1 LHRGAGPRQKDP
13 IVKTYL
19 LASFAATAFALAA
32 SLCAT
37 GPAIAGEE
45 SLDID
50 NRFRAKIAK
59 EKVKQAANERRLG
72 KDGKPVDANATCGSQ
87 NIGNVDTG
95 GRPGASPREVFVFAP
110 NAVNIVTRGGC
121 R

>member
-1 LHRGAGPRQKDP
+1 MKAFPF
-13 IVKTYL
+13 
-19 LASFAATAFALAA
+19 ASIALTTFALAA
-32 SLCAT
+32 SLGLPGTAM
-37 GPAIAGEE
+37 AGEE

-59 EKVKQAANERRLG
+59 EKVRQAANERQQEKLG
-72 KDGKPVDANATCGSQ
+72 KAADKNATCGSQ
-87 NIGNVDTG
+87 NIGNVDSG

>member
-1 LHRGAGPRQKDP
+1 MKA
-13 IVKTYL
+13 Y
-19 LASFAATAFALAA
+19 SFAARSSAAL
-32 SLCAT
+32 LCAT
-37 GPAIAGEE
+37 LLGATGSAFAGEE

-59 EKVKQAANERRLG
+59 EKVKQAASERQQDKLG
-72 KDGKPVDANATCGSQ
+72 KSADKNSTCGAQ

-95 GRPGASPREVFVFAP
+95 GRPGSSPREVFVFAP

>member
-1 LHRGAGPRQKDP
+1 
-13 IVKTYL
+13 VKTP
-19 LASFAATAFALAA
+19 LATLAFVAAIVGATTLAMA
-32 SLCAT
+32 S
-37 GPAIAGEE
+37 EE
-45 SLDID
+45 NFDID

-59 EKVKQAANERRLG
+59 EKVKQAAIERQQDKLG
-72 KDGKPVDANATCGSQ
+72 KGADQNAQCGSQ

-95 GRPGASPREVFVFAP
+95 GRPGAAPREVFVFAP

>member
-1 LHRGAGPRQKDP
+1 MKA
-13 IVKTYL
+13 T
-19 LASFAATAFALAA
+19 SFAAVLAA
-32 SLCAT
+32 AALLGTT
-37 GPAIAGEE
+37 GPAFAGEE

-59 EKVKQAANERRLG
+59 EKVKQAANERQQDKLG
-72 KDGKPVDANATCGSQ
+72 KSADKNATCGAQ

-95 GRPGASPREVFVFAP
+95 GRPGSSPREVFVFAP